1 MRLFGS
7 LVKCL
12 ALPAMVSLCGCVE
25 QAAPESE
32 EVQSSAAAVQSPPS
46 PAAQAFA
53 SDVADAMID
62 RLVALLF
69 REFAVTTA
77 ANAAVG
83 SAAIS
88 NVFHDKNPTM
98 RLVGDVDPL
107 QESNLPQ
114 DSFEID
120 ALAAAKLGNN
130 FAATEKVMGKW
141 YVRKS
146 LAVSVEFSSSCVHCH
161 SNFAN
166 VSNPWVG
173 ALMVR
178 AQVAD

>member
-1 MRLFGS
+1 MRS
-7 LVKCL
+7 SRDLVQCL
-12 ALPAMVSLCGCVE
+12 ALTAVVSLGGCVE
-25 QAAPESE
+25 QAPPAPERVE
-32 EVQSSAAAVQSPPS
+32 SSAAAVQSPGPQ
-46 PAAQAFA
+46 AEAFA

-77 ANAAVG
+77 ENAAVG

-88 NVFHDKNPTM
+88 NVFHDDNPTM
-98 RLVGDVDPL
+98 RLVGDVGPL
-107 QESNLPQ
+107 QDGNLPQ
-114 DSFEID
+114 DSFEAD
-120 ALAAAKLGNN
+120 ALAAAKQGQN
-130 FAATEKVMGKW
+130 FSATEKVSGKW

-161 SNFAN
+161 SNFTN
-166 VSNPWVG
+166 LSNPWVG

-178 AQVAD
+178 ARVPD